1 MTLIDRLSNRLTN
14 SLSFRQRLAL
24 LFILTLI
31 AVQALTAVLA
41 YSVVRSNLVEQGKSR
56 LEATTQVF
64 MRQLNVLSER
74 VSDDVQVLSLDY
86 ALRKAVAEDDRGTA
100 LSALRNHGNRVGAT
114 RMAIVGLDGTIT
126 IDTTSDAAQGT
137 PFPFPDLLDSAAA
150 ADQGTALAV
159 LDGVIY
165 WIVVVP
171 VRAPDPVAFIAAGVP
186 VNDALLERLRELSL
200 VTQSLALAT
209 PAADGGW
216 TVVAKTADYEPAIA
230 LPSPATVPQQAA
242 ILSTEQSGE
251 SLAMSARLA
260 TSDTSAPVIAILD
273 YPLEEAL
280 SPYRAVIIPMLFV
293 LGGALLVALTVAM
306 LIAHGVS
313 QPLETLAAT
322 ARRIA
327 KGDYSTLPEVRRHD
341 EIGELSS
348 ALGNMTRSIADR
360 ETALRDAIGSLELAR
375 NEAVKANEAKSQ
387 FLSNMSHELR
397 TPLNAILGFSEV
409 LHKQMMGPIGG
420 ARYIEYARHI
430 YESGAHLLTQV
441 EEMLDLSQ
449 AADGHLMISRRRLK
463 PSGLLS
469 ASIESLEA
477 TAAKA
482 GVRLN
487 VAGDPASWPAI
498 DADSAKLQQSLTNI
512 IHNAIKFTLSGG
524 TVTILGER
532 SGANLRIAIS
542 DTGIGIPPEDID
554 LVVRPFH
561 RARPAYDS
569 RYQGFGLGLPFAKTI
584 IELHGGRLS
593 INSVQGSG
601 TTVIVELPLAVETAM
616 HDAA

>member
-1 MTLIDRLSNRLTN
+1 MAFIDRVSNRLTT

-31 AVQALTAVLA
+31 AVQALTAILA
-41 YSVVRSNLVEQGKSR
+41 YGVVRSNLVEQGKSR

-126 IDTTSDAAQGT
+126 IDTTSEAAQGT
-137 PFPFPDLLDSAAA
+137 PFPFTDLLDSAAA
-150 ADQGTALAV
+150 NDQGTALAV

-186 VNDALLERLRELSL
+186 INDALLERLRELSL
-200 VTQSLALAT
+200 VTQSLAVAT
-209 PAADGGW
+209 PDANGGW
-216 TVVAKTADYEPAIA
+216 TVIAKTAGYTPVIQLPAPTA
-230 LPSPATVPQQAA
+230 VPQQAA
-242 ILSTEQSGE
+242 ILSTEQSGQ

-260 TSDTSAPVIAILD
+260 TSEASAPVIAILD

-280 SPYRAVIIPMLFV
+280 SPYRAVIVPMLVV
-293 LGGALLVALTVAM
+293 LGGALIIALTVAM
-306 LIAHGVS
+306 LIAQGVS
-313 QPLETLAAT
+313 QPLEALAAT

-327 KGDYSTLPEVRRHD
+327 KGDYSTLPAVSRRD

-360 ETALRDAIGSLELAR
+360 ENALRDAIGSLELAR
-375 NEAVKANEAKSQ
+375 NDAVKANEAKSQ

-409 LHKQMMGPIGG
+409 LHKQMMGPIG
-420 ARYIEYARHI
+420 ASRYIEYAHHI
-430 YESGAHLLTQV
+430 YESGSHLLVQV

-449 AADGHLMISRRRLK
+449 AADGRLLIARRRVK
-463 PSGLLS
+463 PSGLIS
-469 ASIESLEA
+469 ASIESLEPV
-477 TAAKA
+477 AAKS
-482 GVRLN
+482 GVGLN
-487 VAGDPASWPAI
+487 VTGDPASWPAI
-498 DADSAKLQQSLTNI
+498 DADGAKLQQSLTNI
-512 IHNAIKFTLSGG
+512 IHNAVKFTPSGG
-524 TVTILGER
+524 TVTISGER
-532 SGANLRIAIS
+532 SGAVLKIVIS
-542 DTGIGIPPEDID
+542 DTGIGIPPEDLD

-561 RARPAYDS
+561 RQRPAYDS
-569 RYQGFGLGLPFAKTI
+569 RYQGVGLGLPFAKTI
-584 IELHGGRLS
+584 IELHGGRLA
-593 INSVQGSG
+593 INSVQGAG
-601 TTVIVELPLAVETAM
+601 TTVTIELPVAVDTRLT
-616 HDAA
+616 DAA